1 MTGLRTYTTLD
12 PNQWRFPRW
21 RSGVFY
27 PAGSFVAV
35 TEYNPI
41 DSEQAIW
48 SFWVSLRDVDAITD
62 SERGITYAPN
72 DSDSDWRLTRYGFN
86 PWGLAFDTTQNTL
99 NAQIIA
105 DVAALQPLL
114 ALIGVDSEIAL
125 FKRTDSDYGVR
136 LKDLDS
142 DMLEEIADRRDADS
156 EIDSEIGRVEHN
168 FKAADSDILVVI
180 ADNDSEIKRMLDS
193 ERHDRMSVD
202 SDLLENLKARDSEI
216 RRLMDSDKHDRVASD
231 SDIMDQLD
239 SDVFVLRRDHD
250 SDSDRLVNFIKR
262 YEDRDSDIQNRF
274 EDHDSDIAVLYG
286 SSGGSG
292 SSTQGSTGF
301 PAGTILAFSSTT
313 MPVGFQ
319 IANGAT
325 FSASQYPELNTIL
338 GGNTLPD
345 LRNQFLRGYND
356 GTDGFGNARGVLS
369 TQGDE
374 LRSHNHGT
382 NALTTRAG
390 INYDSGPFTLGTATI
405 NNTGGDETRPTNVMV
420 VYGIAMYTGAGIV
433 FDSEIIESVLHIMN
447 KDRDSDINMLLNRT
461 NYHSDVYAPTV
472 NVASGGQYDVGVT
485 ISAFEDIDVML
496 NGVSVTQWT
505 TSGSIFTLNFALR
518 ANTDV
523 VTFKLRR

>member
-27 PAGSFVAV
+27 PSGSFVAV

-41 DSEQAIW
+41 DSEQAVW
-48 SFWVSLRDVDAITD
+48 SFWVSIRDVAAITD

-72 DSDSDWRLTRYGFN
+72 DSDSDWQLSIYGSN
-86 PWGLAFDTTQNTL
+86 PWSLAFDTTADSL
-99 NAQIIA
+99 NAQIVA

-114 ALIGVDSEIAL
+114 ALLGVDSEIAI

-193 ERHDRMSVD
+193 DKHDRVAAD

-216 RRLMDSDKHDRVASD
+216 RRLMDSDKHDRIASD
-231 SDIMDQLD
+231 SEIMDQLD

-286 SSGGSG
+286 SGGSG
-292 SSTQGSTGF
+292 SSSQGSTGF
-301 PAGTILAFSSTT
+301 PVGTIMAFASTA
-313 MPVGFQ
+313 MPVGF
-319 IANGAT
+319 ALADGST
-325 FSASQYPELNTIL
+325 FDAVAYPDLNTLL

-345 LRNQFLRGYND
+345 LRNQFLRGYNND
-356 GTDGFGNARGVLS
+356 SDGFGNSRGVLS
-369 TQGDE
+369 TQDE
-374 LRSHNHGT
+374 EFKSHTHT
-382 NALTTRAG
+382 TTALKAVGGLSYEAG
-390 INYDSGPFTLGTATI
+390 GFSLGEATI
-405 NNTGGDETRPTNVMV
+405 DAAGGDETRPTNVMV
-420 VYGIAMYTGAGIV
+420 AFGIALYTGAGIIY
-433 FDSEIIESVLHIMN
+433 DSEIIQSILNIMN
-447 KDRDSDINMLLNRT
+447 RDRDSDINMLLNRT
-461 NYHSDVYAPTV
+461 NYHSDTYAPTV